1 MVRRI
6 AILAPLVAAGLAAG
20 VAASAP
26 GGGGPPR
33 QTSQNS
39 PALRAVEADQAGRER
54 DLASA
59 LADADQARAELAQLE
74 AQLAELNSAQANG
87 EHGVSDRR
95 LQLAAL
101 NVQEREL
108 DARLGGDQARLARL
122 LGALEMF
129 RRDPPPAL
137 FVKPTDVRDA
147 VRAAILIRAI
157 TPELERRAQTL
168 KAQAS
173 ALQLVRRRIDTSSA
187 DLLVRES
194 DVAERRAKIETLI
207 AQKTAL
213 QGRADAEAEAA
224 RQDIEALAARARALR
239 ELTVGVAAAPAPAA
253 AGEPPDP
260 EHAGL
265 FGHAKPFTEP
275 TAGAPIR
282 RFGELEPGGRSR
294 SDGWTWR
301 TAANA
306 QVLAPA
312 QGVVEYAGPLKGW
325 GLVLILRLG
334 GGYHLVLAGLES
346 ALIAP
351 GRMVAAGQP
360 VGRMGNDGQ
369 TDSDLYFE
377 IRKNGAPVDPARW
390 LKAPSGPAGRR

>member
-6 AILAPLVAAGLAAG
+6 SLLVPLLVAGLAAS

-26 GGGGPPR
+26 GAGPAR
-33 QTSQNS
+33 QTARNN
-39 PALRAVEADQAGRER
+39 PALRAVEADQASRER
-54 DLASA
+54 DLAA
-59 LADADQARAELAQLE
+59 AQANADAARLEIAQLE
-74 AQLAELNSAQANG
+74 AQLAELNAAKQNG
-87 EHGVSDRR
+87 ERGVSDKR

-101 NVQEREL
+101 SAQERDL

-122 LGALEMF
+122 LGALELF

-168 KAQAS
+168 KAQAEQLQ
-173 ALQLVRRRIDTSSA
+173 ALRRRIDTSSI

-194 DVAERRAKIETLI
+194 DVAERRARIETLI

-213 QGRADAEAEAA
+213 QSRADAQAQVA
-224 RQDIEALAARARALR
+224 RQDIDALAARARALH
-239 ELTVGVAAAPAPAA
+239 ELTAGVAAAQSPAL

-265 FGHAKPFTEP
+265 FGHAKSFVQPV
-275 TAGAPIR
+275 AGAPIR
-282 RFGELEPGGRSR
+282 RFGQIEPGGRSR

-301 TAANA
+301 TKADAP
-306 QVLAPA
+306 VLAPA
-312 QGVVEYAGPLKGW
+312 QGTVEYAGPLKGW

-346 ALIAP
+346 ALTAP
-351 GRMVAAGQP
+351 GRMVAEGQP

-369 TDSDLYFE
+369 AGSSLYFE

-390 LKAPSGPAGRR
+390 LKTPSGPAGGR